1 MPTPM
6 HELQGSRT
14 DVNEGGVD
22 GVPLPLQSSFLDTT
36 AAAVPSAPLLHP
48 TADLLDL
55 KQGFFSQ
62 IGGEPNAVYLRANP
76 ATTTTAATRRPL
88 HKRRALLLLSIL
100 RVHVLAGLYILVF
113 CTLQPRSP

>member
-62 IGGEPNAVYLRANP
+62 IGGEPNAGRF
-76 ATTTTAATRRPL
+76 TCER
-88 HKRRALLLLSIL
+88 IL
-100 RVHVLAGLYILVF
+100 RLRPQRPPGARCISGAHYYYYVFTYYLV
-113 CTLQPRSP
+113 SIY